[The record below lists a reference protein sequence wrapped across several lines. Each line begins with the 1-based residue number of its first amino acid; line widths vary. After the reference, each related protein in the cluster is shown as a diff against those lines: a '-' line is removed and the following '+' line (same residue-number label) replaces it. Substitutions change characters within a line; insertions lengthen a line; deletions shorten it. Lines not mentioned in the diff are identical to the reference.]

1 MPKNFIVQPVAEDGS
16 PLDRTEVSASTAE
29 DAAHAVTGE
38 RLKRGQPGF
47 RGVLK
52 AKVYEV
58 DGELRTLRRLYRR

>member
-1 MPKNFIVQPVAEDGS
+1 MARNFIVQPVAEDGS
-16 PLDRTEVSASTAE
+16 LLDRIEVSASIAE
-29 DAAHAVTGE
+29 DAAQAVTGE

-58 DGELRTLRRLYRR
+58 DGALKTLRRLYRR